1 LAPFPGRGDRSSA
14 SLGDD
19 IDLLLDGRPKDTGN
33 IAGFINSTRPV
44 ATTEKPNF
52 IFEAREGNHI
62 FVCATK
68 TIVPGEELLI
78 DYNLNRIDG
87 EGDRG
92 KTPTLPQ
99 QVKVKYSKKL

>member
-1 LAPFPGRGDRSSA
+1 
-14 SLGDD
+14 
-19 IDLLLDGRPKDTGN
+19 
-33 IAGFINSTRPV
+33 V
-44 ATTEKPNF
+44 ETTKKPNC
-52 IFEAREGNHI
+52 IFEAREGNRI

-68 TIVPGEELLI
+68 IIGPGEELLI

-92 KTPTLPQ
+92 KTPTSLQ

>member
-1 LAPFPGRGDRSSA
+1 MYV
-14 SLGDD
+14 
-19 IDLLLDGRPKDTGN
+19 DGRPKATRN
-33 IAGFINSTRPV
+33 IVGFINSAQPV
-44 ATTEKPNF
+44 ETTKKLNC

-62 FVCATK
+62 FVYATK

-92 KTPTLPQ
+92 KAPTSPQ
-99 QVKVKYSKKL
+99 QVNVKYSKNL